1 MRFLAIS
8 ESAWYN
14 SDVFYYNFQIL
25 LRDNFEISL
34 RECALKIGAN
44 SIGIK
49 TITRIILDEIHSV
62 LEKIDEHAYEKLL
75 SSLLSAK
82 NIFVTGQG
90 RSGLVSR
97 TFAMRLTH
105 IGLNAYCVGD
115 ATTPNIDR
123 GDLLIACSSSGSTHI
138 TRYIAG
144 LAKKNHAVV
153 VAVTSHKN
161 SPLAGQADIVVELPV
176 KEVSTNHKD
185 SGSIQFRSTLFE
197 QACLVYLDGIIL
209 SLVKKLKSSENEM
222 DKRHSN
228 LE

>member
-1 MRFLAIS
+1 M
-8 ESAWYN
+8 
-14 SDVFYYNFQIL
+14 
-25 LRDNFEISL
+25 
-34 RECALKIGAN
+34 KIGGN

-49 TITRIILDEIHSV
+49 NTTQIILDEIHSV
-62 LEKIDEHAYEKLL
+62 LEKIDERVYEEFLASIL
-75 SSLLSAK
+75 NAK

-115 ATTPNIDR
+115 ATTPNIDK
-123 GDLLIACSSSGSTHI
+123 GDLLVACSSSGSTHI

-144 LAKKNHAVV
+144 LARKSQAAIA
-153 VAVTSHKN
+153 AVTSHKE
-161 SPLAGQADIVVELPV
+161 SPLAGQADIIIELPV
-176 KEVSTNHKD
+176 QEVSTNYKH

-197 QACLVYLDGIIL
+197 QACLVYLDGVIL
-209 SLVKKLKSSENEM
+209 SLVNKLDSSEKDM
-222 DKRHSN
+222 HKRHSN

>member
-1 MRFLAIS
+1 M
-8 ESAWYN
+8 
-14 SDVFYYNFQIL
+14 
-25 LRDNFEISL
+25 
-34 RECALKIGAN
+34 KIDGN

-49 TITRIILDEIHSV
+49 NTTQIILDEIHSV
-62 LEKIDEHAYEKLL
+62 LEKIDERAYEGFL
-75 SSLLSAK
+75 SSILSAK

-115 ATTPNIDR
+115 ATTPNIDK
-123 GDLLIACSSSGSTHI
+123 GDLLVACSSSGSTHI

-144 LAKKNHAVV
+144 LAKKSQAAIA
-153 VAVTSHKN
+153 AVTCHKD
-161 SPLAGQADIVVELPV
+161 SPLAGQADVIIELPV
-176 KEVSTNHKD
+176 QEVSTNYKH

-197 QACLVYLDGIIL
+197 QACLVYLDGVIL
-209 SLVKKLKSSENEM
+209 SLVNKLNSSEKDM
-222 DKRHSN
+222 HKRHSN

>member
-1 MRFLAIS
+1 M
-8 ESAWYN
+8 
-14 SDVFYYNFQIL
+14 
-25 LRDNFEISL
+25 
-34 RECALKIGAN
+34 KIGDN
-44 SIGIK
+44 LIGIK
-49 TITRIILDEIHSV
+49 ATTQIILDEIRSV
-62 LEKIDEHAYEKLL
+62 LERIEENAYERFI
-75 SSLLSAK
+75 SSILNAK

-115 ATTPNIDR
+115 ATTPNIDK

-138 TRYIAG
+138 TCYIAG
-144 LAKKNHAVV
+144 LAKKSRSTL

-161 SPLAGQADIVVELPV
+161 SPLARQADVVIELPV
-176 KEVSTNHKD
+176 QEVSTDYKNN
-185 SGSIQFRSTLFE
+185 GSIQFRSTLFE

-209 SLVKKLKSSENEM
+209 SLVTRLNSSEKDM
-222 DKRHSN
+222 HKRHSN

>member
-1 MRFLAIS
+1 M
-8 ESAWYN
+8 
-14 SDVFYYNFQIL
+14 
-25 LRDNFEISL
+25 
-34 RECALKIGAN
+34 KIGSS

-49 TITRIILDEIHSV
+49 AITQIILDEIHSV
-62 LEKIDEHAYEKLL
+62 LKKIEEKAYEEFV
-75 SSLLSAK
+75 SNVLSAK
-82 NIFVTGQG
+82 NVFVTGQG

-144 LAKKNHAVV
+144 LARKANATVA
-153 VAVTSHKN
+153 AVTSHKN
-161 SPLAGQADIVVELPV
+161 SPLAGQADIVIELPV
-176 KEVSTNHKD
+176 QEVSTNYKND
-185 SGSIQFRSTLFE
+185 GSIQFRSTLFE
-197 QACLVYLDGIIL
+197 QACLVYLDGVIL
-209 SLVKKLKSSENEM
+209 SLVKRLNSSENEM
-222 DKRHSN
+222 HKRHSN

>member
-1 MRFLAIS
+1 M
-8 ESAWYN
+8 
-14 SDVFYYNFQIL
+14 
-25 LRDNFEISL
+25 
-34 RECALKIGAN
+34 KIRSH

-49 TITRIILDEIHSV
+49 AITQIILDEIHSV
-62 LEKIDEHAYEKLL
+62 LEKIDEKAYEAFV
-75 SSLLSAK
+75 SNILSAK
-82 NIFVTGQG
+82 NVFVTGQG

-144 LAKKNHAVV
+144 LARKASATV

-161 SPLAGQADIVVELPV
+161 SPLAGQADIVIELPV
-176 KEVSTNHKD
+176 REVSTNYKNN
-185 SGSIQFRSTLFE
+185 GSVQFRSTLFE

-209 SLVKKLKSSENEM
+209 SLVKRLNSSENEM
-222 DKRHSN
+222 HRRHSN

>member
-1 MRFLAIS
+1 
-8 ESAWYN
+8 
-14 SDVFYYNFQIL
+14 
-25 LRDNFEISL
+25 
-34 RECALKIGAN
+34 LKIGN
-44 SIGIK
+44 NFIGIK
-49 TITRIILDEIHSV
+49 TTTQIILDEIHSV
-62 LEKIDEHAYEKLL
+62 LEKIEEKAYERFI

-115 ATTPNIDR
+115 ATTPNIDE

-138 TRYIAG
+138 TCYIAG
-144 LAKKNHAVV
+144 LAKKSRSTL

-161 SPLAGQADIVVELPV
+161 SPLARQADVVIELPV
-176 KEVSTNHKD
+176 QEVSTNYKND
-185 SGSIQFRSTLFE
+185 GSIQFRSTLFE

-209 SLVKKLKSSENEM
+209 SLVTRLNSSENDM

>member
-1 MRFLAIS
+1 M
-8 ESAWYN
+8 
-14 SDVFYYNFQIL
+14 
-25 LRDNFEISL
+25 
-34 RECALKIGAN
+34 KIEGN

-49 TITRIILDEIHSV
+49 ATAQIILDEIHSV
-62 LEKIDEHAYEKLL
+62 LEKIDERAYEEFL
-75 SSLLSAK
+75 SSILNAK

-115 ATTPNIDR
+115 ATTPNIDK
-123 GDLLIACSSSGSTHI
+123 GDLLVACSSSGSTHI

-144 LAKKNHAVV
+144 LARKSQAAIA
-153 VAVTSHKN
+153 AVTSHKD
-161 SPLAGQADIVVELPV
+161 SPLAGQADIIIELPV
-176 KEVSTNHKD
+176 QEVSTNYKH

-197 QACLVYLDGIIL
+197 QACLVYLDGVIL
-209 SLVKKLKSSENEM
+209 SLVNKLNSSEKDM
-222 DKRHSN
+222 HKRHSN

>member
-1 MRFLAIS
+1 M
-8 ESAWYN
+8 
-14 SDVFYYNFQIL
+14 
-25 LRDNFEISL
+25 
-34 RECALKIGAN
+34 KIGGN

-49 TITRIILDEIHSV
+49 NTTQIILDEIHSV
-62 LEKIDEHAYEKLL
+62 LEKIDERVYEEFL
-75 SSLLSAK
+75 SSILNAK

-115 ATTPNIDR
+115 ATTPNIDK
-123 GDLLIACSSSGSTHI
+123 GDLLVACSSSGSTHI

-144 LAKKNHAVV
+144 LARKSQAAIA
-153 VAVTSHKN
+153 AVTSHKE
-161 SPLAGQADIVVELPV
+161 SPLAGQADIIIELPV
-176 KEVSTNHKD
+176 QEVSTNYKH

-197 QACLVYLDGIIL
+197 QACLVYLDGVIL
-209 SLVKKLKSSENEM
+209 SLVNKLDSSEKDM
-222 DKRHSN
+222 HKRHSN

>member
-1 MRFLAIS
+1 MFVRAYLDCNIQAS
-8 ESAWYN
+8 
-14 SDVFYYNFQIL
+14 
-25 LRDNFEISL
+25 SL
-34 RECALKIGAN
+34 EENELKIGSN

-49 TITRIILDEIHSV
+49 AITQIILDEIQSV
-62 LEKIDEHAYEKLL
+62 LEKIEEKPYEDFV
-75 SSLLSAK
+75 SSILKAK
-82 NIFVTGQG
+82 NVFVTGQG

-144 LAKKNHAVV
+144 LARKANATVV
-153 VAVTSHKN
+153 SVTSHKN
-161 SPLAGQADIVVELPV
+161 SPLAGQADIIIELPV
-176 KEVSTNHKD
+176 QEVSTNYKH

-197 QACLVYLDGIIL
+197 QACLVYLDGVIL
-209 SLVKKLKSSENEM
+209 SLVNKLNSSEKDM
-222 DKRHSN
+222 HKRHSN